1 MLSPK
6 PVQLKPSAELE
17 ALETFTKNILKKDA

>member
-17 ALETFTKNILKKDA
+17 ALETFTNDILKKDG